1 MCSDKHYLDIYTKL
15 INRLD
20 NEILEK
26 DFAKGIPFC
35 TNIQYD
41 EIVVDEVIRRY
52 KYIKNS
58 NNRLFVL
65 STVSL
70 FIIMVLLL
78 IILFIL

>member
-15 INRLD
+15 IDKLD
-20 NEILEK
+20 SEIIEE

-41 EIVVDEVIRRY
+41 EIVADEVIRRY

>member
-15 INRLD
+15 IDRLD
-20 NEILEK
+20 NEIIEE

-41 EIVVDEVIRRY
+41 EIIVNEVIKRY
-52 KYIKNS
+52 KQIERS
-58 NNRLFVL
+58 NNRLLVV

-70 FIIMVLLL
+70 FIIMILLL
-78 IILFIL
+78 IILIIL

>member
-15 INRLD
+15 IDKLNS
-20 NEILEK
+20 EIIEE

-70 FIIMVLLL
+70 FIIMVLL

>member
-15 INRLD
+15 IDRLD
-20 NEILEK
+20 DEIIEE

-41 EIVVDEVIRRY
+41 EIVVNEVIKRY
-52 KYIKNS
+52 KQIERS
-58 NNRLFVL
+58 NNRLLVL

>member
-15 INRLD
+15 IDKLD
-20 NEILEK
+20 SEISEE
-26 DFAKGIPFC
+26 DCAKGIRFC
-35 TNIQYD
+35 TNIQD
-41 EIVVDEVIRRY
+41 EEIVVDEVIRRY

>member
-15 INRLD
+15 IDKLD
-20 NEILEK
+20 SEIIEE

>member
-58 NNRLFVL
+58 NNRLLVL
-65 STVSL
+65 STILLITL
-70 FIIMVLLL
+70 FILL
-78 IILFIL
+78 IIGICNL

>member
-15 INRLD
+15 IAKLD
-20 NEILEK
+20 NEIIEE

-41 EIVVDEVIRRY
+41 EIVVNEVIKRY
-52 KYIKNS
+52 KQIERS
-58 NNRLFVL
+58 NNRLLVL
-65 STVSL
+65 SAVSL
-70 FIIMVLLL
+70 FIIMILLL

>member
-15 INRLD
+15 IDRLD
-20 NEILEK
+20 NEIIEE

-41 EIVVDEVIRRY
+41 EIVVNEVIKRY
-52 KYIKNS
+52 KQIERS
-58 NNRLFVL
+58 NNRLLVL

>member
-15 INRLD
+15 IDKLD
-20 NEILEK
+20 SEIIEE

-41 EIVVDEVIRRY
+41 EIVVNEVIKRY
-52 KYIKNS
+52 KQIERS
-58 NNRLFVL
+58 NNRLLVL

>member
-58 NNRLFVL
+58 NNRLLVL
-65 STVSL
+65 ST
-70 FIIMVLLL
+70 ILL
-78 IILFIL
+78 ITLFILSIIGICNL

>member
-15 INRLD
+15 IDRLD
-20 NEILEK
+20 DEIIEE
-26 DFAKGIPFC
+26 DFAKSIPFC

-41 EIVVDEVIRRY
+41 EIVINEVIKRY
-52 KYIKNS
+52 KQIERS
-58 NNRLFVL
+58 NNRLLVV

-70 FIIMVLLL
+70 FIIMVLL

>member
-15 INRLD
+15 IDKLD
-20 NEILEK
+20 NEIIEE

-41 EIVVDEVIRRY
+41 EIVVNEVIKRY
-52 KYIKNS
+52 KQIERS
-58 NNRLFVL
+58 NNRLLVL

>member
-15 INRLD
+15 IDRLD
-20 NEILEK
+20 DEIIEE

>member
-58 NNRLFVL
+58 NNRLLIL
-65 STVSL
+65 ST
-70 FIIMVLLL
+70 ILL
-78 IILFIL
+78 ITLFILSIIGICNL

>member
-15 INRLD
+15 IDRLD
-20 NEILEK
+20 DEIIEE
-26 DFAKGIPFC
+26 DFSKGIPFC

-41 EIVVDEVIRRY
+41 EIVVNEVIKRY
-52 KYIKNS
+52 KQIERS
-58 NNRLFVL
+58 NNRLLVV

>member
-15 INRLD
+15 IDKLD
-20 NEILEK
+20 SEIIEE
-26 DFAKGIPFC
+26 DFTKGIPFC

>member
-15 INRLD
+15 IDKLD
-20 NEILEK
+20 NEIIEE

-41 EIVVDEVIRRY
+41 EIIVNEVIKRY
-52 KYIKNS
+52 KQIERS
-58 NNRLFVL
+58 NNRLLVL

-70 FIIMVLLL
+70 FIIMILLL

>member
-15 INRLD
+15 IDKLD
-20 NEILEK
+20 SEIIEE

-70 FIIMVLLL
+70 FIIMVLL

>member
-15 INRLD
+15 IAKLD
-20 NEILEK
+20 NEIIEE

-41 EIVVDEVIRRY
+41 EIVVNEVIKRY
-52 KYIKNS
+52 KQIERS
-58 NNRLFVL
+58 NNRLLVL

>member
-15 INRLD
+15 IDKLD
-20 NEILEK
+20 SEIIEE

-58 NNRLFVL
+58 NNRLLVL
-65 STVSL
+65 ST
-70 FIIMVLLL
+70 ILL
-78 IILFIL
+78 ITLFILSIIGICNL

>member
-1 MCSDKHYLDIYTKL
+1 MCNDKHYLDIYTKL
-15 INRLD
+15 IDRLD
-20 NEILEK
+20 DEIIEE

-41 EIVVDEVIRRY
+41 EIVVNEVIKRY
-52 KYIKNS
+52 KQIERS
-58 NNRLFVL
+58 NNRLLVL

>member
-15 INRLD
+15 IDKLD
-20 NEILEK
+20 NEIIEE

-41 EIVVDEVIRRY
+41 EIVVDEVIKRY
-52 KYIKNS
+52 KQIERS
-58 NNRLFVL
+58 NNRLLVL